1 MLVLLVPILVEQ
13 LQHNCLA
20 KSNCYESESA
30 TKRCQRRSKSRLID
44 KDGTD
49 VTILIDPF
57 HATDHLNQRPF
68 SLAAAVANIFT
79 TYCQW
84 KGEKTTES
92 RIALS
97 RTAPS
102 PPDVLYGISNKPP
115 FPSST
120 ISFYPTYPFL
130 R

>member
-84 KGEKTTES
+84 KGEKTTEVCLRYIHLFYIKQTHGTIHIS
-92 RIALS
+92 ALILT
-97 RTAPS
+97 RHTDRA
-102 PPDVLYGISNKPP
+102 G
-115 FPSST
+115 
-120 ISFYPTYPFL
+120 
-130 R
+130 